1 MSSNY
6 KILLKDPTDRATEI
20 GMRVN
25 EAIRVK
31 SVRQEHK
38 FRGGKDI
45 LPVIS
50 LPQDYPV
57 YRLENYRTRDQ
68 QLSLIASGKVANG
81 FFDAA
86 RREDPAVQLEQHQ
99 LLLLQAKRGS
109 GESIKPIYDELA
121 RVAEQTE
128 YLILTADG
136 VVVNG
141 NRRLCAMRE
150 LYDADRSAYGS
161 FANVNCLILPQSATT
176 REILELEI
184 GLQMQPETKLPYE
197 WTALGRAV
205 RDLRQQRMDD
215 EAIAVLMNRD
225 KQDIQRAATM
235 IDAADLYLNE
245 WLRKPNAYN
254 LLDDTEQA
262 FKQIATRNW
271 AKVDDPVIREQTRK
285 FDFFVV
291 EQRKQISDSAYTLI
305 NAIELNPKLF
315 LDTIAAEWDIDLKP
329 MAKSS
334 HKISFDAPDDAAEP
348 TDYAP
353 LMQILAETRND
364 PARAKARVESL
375 AQVCAIVGEQGKER
389 ERAALKFSRSAEK
402 ALAAIELRTAD
413 PTTHGEIATVLAR
426 CSELCDRVMSEL
438 ASLRATTV

>member
-1 MSSNY
+1 MTANY
-6 KILLKDPTDRATEI
+6 KIRLKDPTDRVTEI
-20 GMRVN
+20 AMRVK
-25 EAIRVK
+25 EALQAK

-38 FRGGKDI
+38 FRGGRDI

-50 LPQDYPV
+50 LPQHYPV

-68 QLSLIASGKVANG
+68 QLSLIASGKVSEG
-81 FFDAA
+81 FFNSAK
-86 RREDPAVQLEQHQ
+86 REDPSVQQEQHD
-99 LLLLQAKRGS
+99 LLLHQAKRGS

-128 YLILTADG
+128 HLILTADG

-150 LYDADRSAYGS
+150 LYEADRTAYGS
-161 FANVNCLILPQSATT
+161 FANVNCLILPESATT

-205 RDLRQQRMDD
+205 RDLRTQRMNDD
-215 EAIAVLMNRD
+215 DIASLMNRD

-245 WLRKPNAYN
+245 WLNKPNAYN

-262 FKQIATRNW
+262 FKQVATRNW
-271 AKVDDPVIREQTRK
+271 GKLDDPATREQTRK
-285 FDFFVV
+285 FDFFVI

-329 MAKSS
+329 AEKSI
-334 HKISFDAPDDAAEP
+334 HKISFDEPESSTPP
-348 TDYAP
+348 TDYTP
-353 LMQILAETRND
+353 LMQMLLETRTD
-364 PARAKARVESL
+364 PLRAKVRVESL

-402 ALAAIELRTAD
+402 ALSAVELRTAD
-413 PTTHGEIATVLAR
+413 PTTFGEISSVIAR
-426 CSELCDRVMSEL
+426 CSEICDRIAAEIAV
-438 ASLRATTV
+438 LRVPKA